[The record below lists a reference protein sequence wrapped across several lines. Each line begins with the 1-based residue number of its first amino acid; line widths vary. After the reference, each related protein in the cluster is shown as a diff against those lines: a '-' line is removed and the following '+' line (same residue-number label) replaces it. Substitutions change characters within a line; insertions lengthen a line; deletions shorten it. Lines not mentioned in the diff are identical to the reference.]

1 MKNEN
6 LVAVANGNK
15 VDIYHANG
23 ARYSRI
29 PVTGKVI
36 STPAVSGDRVSFVEE
51 RPGGGEGED
60 ARPRDQHLE
69 RGEVELARNHREAA
83 AESFTTADDNLPIVW
98 AREHWLHYGTSRR
111 RQDIAYSQSQWTLY

>member
-51 RPGGGEGED
+51 RPGGGK
-60 ARPRDQHLE
+60 
-69 RGEVELARNHREAA
+69 
-83 AESFTTADDNLPIVW
+83 
-98 AREHWLHYGTSRR
+98 
-111 RQDIAYSQSQWTLY
+111 TLRIHKVSGPCISKKSV